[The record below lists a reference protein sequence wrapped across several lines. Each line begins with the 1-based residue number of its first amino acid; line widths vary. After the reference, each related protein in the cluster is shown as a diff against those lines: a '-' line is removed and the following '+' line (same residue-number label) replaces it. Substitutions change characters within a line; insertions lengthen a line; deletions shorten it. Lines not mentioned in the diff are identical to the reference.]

1 MYVDNAIANSNRRNA
16 STPANFAQWFT
27 NVTGTNLLVPY
38 TLTLSLNAT
47 AGTYANAASND
58 FSPLTNGGWVALG
71 AETPANC
78 VMKNASFTTETHFWF
93 EYTGGEYFEFSGDDD
108 TWVFVKGQLVVDLG
122 GLHQTETGSFQLS
135 AADGTATAVNIGAT
149 STVAL
154 GLVPGNVYEVVMF
167 QAERNECGSN
177 FKITLKN
184 FAKPSSSCHPTCGDG
199 VLTGNE
205 ACDLG
210 PGLNTGAY
218 GGCTADC
225 QLAPFCGD
233 GILQTQYGE
242 QCDDGS
248 NATPYGQTTGC
259 ARGCLLPP
267 RCGDG
272 KVDTAFGEVCD
283 NGLSGPSA
291 NTANAYGPGSCKNDC
306 KPGDFCGDG
315 LQNGSEQCDDGANNG
330 ALTSECSTTC
340 LIKCGDGIVEAG
352 EQCDYGTGKNLGDYN
367 GCTSKCTWGPYC
379 GDGIKNGTEACDDG
393 KNDGSYGTCD
403 GCNLAPFCG
412 DGKLQSLNGER
423 CDNGAANS
431 ATAYG
436 RGNCMPNCKPAPY
449 CGDNAVDTAHGEV
462 CDDGAN
468 NSDSQPG
475 ACKTDCSGYNP
486 PPPTC
491 GNGTVDAG
499 EQCDDGPANGTSSSL
514 CDARCHLICG
524 NGFLDPGE
532 QCDDGINDGSY
543 GTCAPGCVYGPRCG
557 DGVKNGPEQCDLGT
571 GNQIDPYGVNTC
583 TLQCTIGPY
592 CGDGRTQ
599 SAHEQCDGQAGCD
612 AACLWTNPT

>member
-1 MYVDNAIANSNRRNA
+1 VCAHGDE
-16 STPANFAQWFT
+16 STGYGCQYLNHNYGFT
-27 NVTGTNLLVPY
+27 SELRY
-38 TLTLSLNAT
+38 
-47 AGTYANAASND
+47 
-58 FSPLTNGGWVALG
+58 
-71 AETPANC
+71 
-78 VMKNASFTTETHFWF
+78 WF
-93 EYTGGEYFEFSGDDD
+93 EYRGGELLRFSGDDD
-108 TWVFVKGQLVVDLG
+108 VWVFINGRLAVDLG
-122 GLHQTETGSFQLS
+122 GVHGRSVGSVTLS
-135 AADGTATAVNIGAT
+135 ATGTDATYQLTQGNIYEAV
-149 STVAL
+149 V
-154 GLVPGNVYEVVMF
+154 F
-167 QAERNECGSN
+167 QAERACCDSN
-177 FKITLKN
+177 YWLTLGN
-184 FAKPSSSCHPTCGDG
+184 FQAGKSVCTPNCGDG

-259 ARGCLLPP
+259 ARGCLVPP

-272 KVDTAFGEVCD
+272 RVDTAFGEVCD
-283 NGLSGPSA
+283 NGSSGPSA
-291 NTANAYGPGSCKNDC
+291 NAANAYGPGSCTTSC
-306 KPGDFCGDG
+306 APGGFCGDG
-315 LQNGSEQCDDGANNG
+315 YKDGSEQCDDGANNG
-330 ALTSECSTTC
+330 ALTSDCSTTC

-352 EQCDYGTGKNLGDYN
+352 EQCDYGTGANN
-367 GCTSKCTWGPYC
+367 GAYLSCNSNCTWGPYC
-379 GDGIKNGTEACDDG
+379 GDGIVQTLDGEQCDDG
-393 KNDGSYGTCD
+393 KNDGSYGTCMPN
-403 GCNLAPFCG
+403 CNLAPYCG
-412 DGKLQSLNGER
+412 DGQLQTQYGEV

-436 RGNCMPNCKPAPY
+436 RGNCKPNCKPAPF
-449 CGDNAVDTAHGEV
+449 CGDSAVDKDHGEV
-462 CDDGAN
+462 CDDGVN

-532 QCDDGINDGSY
+532 ECDDGINDGSY

-571 GNQIDPYGVNTC
+571 GGNQADPYGLNTC